1 MATTVKTLSQGDV
14 LLVSAKGVKG
24 GKIQLEF
31 AEHVTS
37 PYARSSNPLVS
48 LLNKSDKR
56 FSSRPRRAW
65 MSGEKVDIE
74 SLLDIKL
81 SDVSEG
87 DIKELNILNPK
98 IKGQKVRVQINETT
112 EPDDYQKDN
121 IEDTAKKA
129 GAEGDFIF
137 SGGKHIFSNTSAVMG
152 ESYHKFLQGDAQ
164 EDEDSKSAEEA
175 YEAPEELTA

>member
-1 MATTVKTLSQGDV
+1 MKTTVKTLVKGDT

-24 GKIQLEF
+24 GKVQLEF
-31 AEHVTS
+31 AEHVTN
-37 PYARSSNPLVS
+37 PYASASNSLVS
-48 LLNKSDKR
+48 ALNRSDDR

-65 MSGEKVDIE
+65 ISGEKVDIE
-74 SLLDIKL
+74 DLLGIKL
-81 SDVSEG
+81 SSMEEG

-112 EPDDYQKDN
+112 EPDSYQQDN
-121 IEDTAKKA
+121 IEDTAKRA

-137 SGGKHIFSNTSAVMG
+137 YKGDHIFSNPSAVIG
-152 ESYHKFLQGDAQ
+152 EPNHVFLPGDT
-164 EDEDSKSAEEA
+164 DETESASSSEAA